1 MARRGFWLRMA
12 TQVISI
18 FSAGDYDAQVLRGV
32 EVLRGGGLVVLPTET
47 VYGAAGLLSHPTA
60 RSRLRELR
68 GDPSP
73 KPFTVHLARPADALG
88 YLGPVSDLGKR
99 LMKKLWP
106 GPVGLIFDVPA
117 ERRRQVAEKL
127 GLPESDLYDEATLT
141 LRCPEHI
148 VATDIIGAVDGPVV
162 IMVPP
167 SAKASSGS
175 AEQMARELNGK
186 VDLAFEAGPTTFS
199 KPSTILKVSGN
210 RYEVVREGVYDQRII
225 EKLLRTTILFVCSG
239 NTCRSPMAEAITRR
253 LLAEKEG
260 VSELDLEKKGISVMS
275 AGAFAMP
282 GARATPQAVDAVRT
296 LGADLSSHRS
306 RPLTVELI
314 HQADLIYTMGQ
325 SHARAVTA
333 LVPSASDKVATLDPD
348 GDIDDP
354 IGGDIALYQDL
365 AGQLRSLIEKR
376 LQEMK

>member
-1 MARRGFWLRMA
+1 MA
-12 TQVISI
+12 TPVISI
-18 FSAGDYDAQVLRGV
+18 FSVGDYDAQVQRGA
-32 EVLRGGGLVVLPTET
+32 EVLRSGGLVVLPTET

-68 GDPSP
+68 GDASP
-73 KPFTVHLARPADALG
+73 KPFTVHVAHPADALD
-88 YLGPVSDLGKR
+88 YLGAVSDLGKR

-117 ERRRQVAEKL
+117 ERRRQVAERL
-127 GLPESDLYDEATLT
+127 GLAESDLYDESTLT

-148 VATDIIGAVDGPVV
+148 VATDIISAAEGPVV
-162 IMVPP
+162 ITVPAA
-167 SAKASSGS
+167 AKSSSGS
-175 AEQMARELNGK
+175 GEQMARELDGK
-186 VDLAFEAGPTTFS
+186 VDLAFEAGPTAFS
-199 KPSTILKVSGN
+199 KPSTILKVSAN
-210 RYEVVREGVYDQRII
+210 RYDVVREGVYDQRII

-239 NTCRSPMAEAITRR
+239 NTCRSPMSEAIARR

-260 VSELDLEKKGISVMS
+260 VPELDLEKKGISVMS

-282 GARATPQAVDAVRT
+282 GARATPQAVDALRM
-296 LGADLSSHRS
+296 LGMDLSAHRS

-314 HQADLIYTMGQ
+314 HQADMIYTMQ
-325 SHARAVTA
+325 RSHARAVTA
-333 LVPSASDKVATLDPD
+333 LVPSASDKVATLDPG

-365 AGQLRSLIEKR
+365 AGQLQTLIEKR